1 MRAVRRTIS
10 TGVVIGLV
18 LAAVVLAVIHPRRAT
33 HTPPGPALADCNGQL
48 AELVIQYLPASA
60 NIVMPVYAELLPQL
74 SADVTVH
81 VVCPS
86 ADAFAELADRVGPVA
101 CTLSPV
107 IVDHPLTS
115 WSRDRWLALQPGADG
130 EPITLLPP
138 RGENGADRWPARA
151 GDQQIAEDLT
161 AALGPRVT
169 WRRSSLYFDAGDFV
183 VDDRWAIV
191 TPDVALRNIQHTV
204 TSRQELI
211 EELHRQLG
219 RDVLLLGRA
228 PPHHAG
234 MYMMLIGEG
243 RVMVG
248 DPSLARQLLADV
260 AAPGG
265 LLPGGADFTEATQ
278 ELFDAVATQCR
289 AAGLEV
295 IRIPTVCDPDGRTYL
310 AYLNALLDV
319 VDGRRIVYMP
329 TYRGA
334 EPINEAAAAVWR
346 QAGYEVRPV
355 DCTTAYRHGGS
366 LRCLV
371 NVLARR

>member
-1 MRAVRRTIS
+1 MRDVRRTIS
-10 TGVVIGLV
+10 VGVVAGLV
-18 LAAVVLAVIHPRRAT
+18 LAAVVLAVIGPRSVAASRS
-33 HTPPGPALADCNGQL
+33 GPAYSDCDGQL
-48 AELVIQYLPASA
+48 TELVIQYLPSSDA
-60 NIVMPVYAELLPQL
+60 VVGPVYAEFLPQL

-86 ADAFAELADRVGPVA
+86 RAAFDELAARVGPIA
-101 CTLSPV
+101 CKLSPV
-107 IVDHPLTS
+107 LVDHPMTS
-115 WSRDRWLALQPGADG
+115 WSRDRWLALRPGADG

-151 GDQQIAEDLT
+151 GDEQIAEDLA

-169 WRRSSLYFDAGDFV
+169 WRRSSLYFDGGDFV
-183 VDDRWAIV
+183 IDDRWAIV
-191 TPDVALRNIQHTV
+191 TPEVALRNIQHTV
-204 TSRQELI
+204 ASRQELI
-211 EELHRQLG
+211 DELRRQLG
-219 RDVLLLGRA
+219 RDVILLDQA

-234 MYMMLIGEG
+234 MYMMLIGDG

-248 DPSLARQLLADV
+248 DPSLAWEAQAHRVGAI
-260 AAPGG
+260 A
-265 LLPGGADFTEATQ
+265 LPGADKEAATRAP
-278 ELFDAVATQCR
+278 FDAVARQCA

-295 IRIPTVCDPDGRTYL
+295 IRIPTLGNQDGRTYL
-310 AYLNALLDV
+310 AYLNAVLDER
-319 VDGRRIVYMP
+319 DGRRIVYMP

-346 QAGYEVRPV
+346 EAGYEVRPI
-355 DCTTAYRHGGS
+355 DCTGTYRQGGS